1 MRIQLRRRQWCGAPA
16 VGAFRDR
23 RPLRPRDGAV
33 AAIGRPFW
41 SGYRGMYL
49 RRAAGP
55 DVGHRG
61 PAVVAQLLDLPL
73 AWLSRSVWTRAD
85 DTVVSLSVKLS
96 AAAAVLETIGLA
108 ALVAAVFRGRQLPA
122 VPRKGREIQ

>member
-1 MRIQLRRRQWCGAPA
+1 MSEA
-16 VGAFRDR
+16 VGWFVGLGTDLVSLA
-23 RPLRPRDGAV
+23 LWV
-33 AAIGRPFW
+33 AAMI
-41 SGYRGMYL
+41 YV
-49 RRAAGP
+49 RRHHGGSWRTLATWALG
-55 DVGHRG
+55 VLI
-61 PAVVAQLLDLPL
+61 VAQLLDLPL

-122 VPRKGREIQ
+122 IPRKGREIQ